1 MDSKLAEPRVTLRGT
16 ASAADAPTSDVCVRQ
31 VATRRERQQ
40 FVELP
45 WRIYASDPAWVPP
58 LLIERKDFI
67 NANRHPFYLHGAAT
81 QFLAF
86 RAGEPVGRIL
96 VSDDPNYNRE
106 HHENLG
112 CFGMFE
118 SIDDERV
125 ASALLDAAAAWLSG
139 RGRGA
144 MRGPIDYSMNYN
156 CGLLIDGFST
166 PPRILMNHNPPY
178 YARLLEAWGLAKVK
192 DLYAWWFDDSY
203 RMLEVWRRRVE
214 RLSAR
219 GRIKIRPLS
228 FKHLNAEIQRCK
240 IVYNGAWESSWGF
253 VKMTDAEFD
262 HLAKHLRMIAVAGL
276 LLLAEVDDQ
285 PIGFAM
291 TLPDLNE
298 AIRPLNGRLF
308 SWGLPTGLLK
318 LRRNQKRIRSAR
330 FLVLGILPAFR
341 RRGVAELLIARTLEY
356 GKHVAGL
363 TDAELSWTLEDNSAI
378 NHTIE
383 AVGGRR
389 YKTYRLYERTI

>member
-1 MDSKLAEPRVTLRGT
+1 
-16 ASAADAPTSDVCVRQ
+16 
-31 VATRRERQQ
+31 
-40 FVELP
+40 
-45 WRIYASDPAWVPP
+45 
-58 LLIERKDFI
+58 
-67 NANRHPFYLHGAAT
+67 
-81 QFLAF
+81 
-86 RAGEPVGRIL
+86 
-96 VSDDPNYNRE
+96 
-106 HHENLG
+106 
-112 CFGMFE
+112 
-118 SIDDERV
+118 
-125 ASALLDAAAAWLSG
+125 
-139 RGRGA
+139 
-144 MRGPIDYSMNYN
+144 
-156 CGLLIDGFST
+156 
-166 PPRILMNHNPPY
+166 
-178 YARLLEAWGLAKVK
+178 
-192 DLYAWWFDDSY
+192 
-203 RMLEVWRRRVE
+203 MLEVWRRRVE

>member
-1 MDSKLAEPRVTLRGT
+1 MDIKLAEPRVAVRAT
-16 ASAADAPTSDVCVRQ
+16 APPSDIRVQEVSSRQ
-31 VATRRERQQ
+31 DRRQ
-40 FVELP
+40 FVEFP
-45 WRIYASDPAWVPP
+45 WQIYASDPAWVPP
-58 LLIERKDFI
+58 LLIERHDFI
-67 NANRHPFYLHGAAT
+67 HAKRHPFYQHGAAT
-81 QFLAF
+81 EFLAF
-86 RAGEPVGRIL
+86 RAGTPVGRIL

-106 HHENLG
+106 HGENLG

-118 SIDDERV
+118 SIDDEQV
-125 ASALLDAAAAWLSG
+125 AAALLDSAAAWLRG
-139 RGRGA
+139 RGRSA

-156 CGLLIDGFST
+156 CGLLIEGFST
-166 PPRILMNHNPPY
+166 PPRIMMNHNPPY
-178 YARLLEAWGLAKVK
+178 YARLLEAWGLTKAK

-203 RMLEVWRRRVE
+203 GMLDVWRRRVE
-214 RLSAR
+214 RLSQR
-219 GRIKIRPLS
+219 GRIHIRPLS
-228 FKHLNAEIQRCK
+228 FKHLDAEIQRCK
-240 IVYNGAWESSWGF
+240 AVYNGAWESSWGF

-262 HLAKHLRMIAVAGL
+262 YLAKHLRLIAVAGL
-276 LLLAEVDDQ
+276 LLLAEVDGQ

-318 LRRNQKRIRSAR
+318 LYRNRKRIRSAR
-330 FLVLGILPAFR
+330 LLCLGILPPFR

-356 GKHVAGL
+356 GKHISGF
-363 TDAELSWTLEDNSAI
+363 TGAELSWTLEDNGAI

-383 AVGGRR
+383 AVGGQR